1 MISLRGVYIIWLR
14 DIKRFLRD
22 RARIIAAMAQPALYL
37 FVLGTGLGAAIGRSG
52 DYIKFI
58 YPGIIGMTLLFTS
71 IFSAI
76 SIVWD
81 REFGFLKEILVAPIS
96 RSTVALGKAFGGSTI
111 AMIQGTMLL
120 IFAPFVGVSLS
131 FLMVLK
137 LFAVMFLIAFS
148 LTSMG
153 IVVAARLKTM
163 EGFQMIMNFLMMPLF
178 LLSGAMFPLKGLPEW
193 MNFLVKMDPLTYGI
207 DALRYIVIGIHSYSL
222 PYSLV
227 MVLSFGAVMISFAIY
242 AFNRQN

>member
-1 MISLRGVYIIWLR
+1 MISLRGIYIIWLR
-14 DIKRFLRD
+14 DIKRFSRD

-37 FVLGTGLGAAIGRSG
+37 FVLGTGLGAAIGRGG

-120 IFAPFVGVSLS
+120 IFAPFVGVDLN

-137 LFAVMFLIAFS
+137 LFIAMFLIAFS

-193 MNFLVKMDPLTYGI
+193 MNFLVRMDPLTYGI
-207 DALRYIVIGIHSYSL
+207 DILRYIVIGVHSYSL
-222 PYSLV
+222 PYSLA
-227 MVLSFGAVMISFAIY
+227 MILSFGAVMISLAIY
-242 AFNRQN
+242 AFNRQD

>member
-37 FVLGTGLGAAIGRSG
+37 FVLGTGLGAAIGRGS

-111 AMIQGTMLL
+111 AMIQGIMLL
-120 IFAPFVGVSLS
+120 IFAPFVGVDLN

-137 LFAVMFLIAFS
+137 LFVAMFLIAFS

-193 MNFLVKMDPLTYGI
+193 MNLLVKMDPLTYGI
-207 DALRYIVIGIHSYSL
+207 DILRYIVIGVHSYSL
-222 PYSLV
+222 PYSLA
-227 MVLSFGAVMISFAIY
+227 MVLSFGAVMISLAIY
-242 AFNRQN
+242 AFNRQD

>member
-1 MISLRGVYIIWLR
+1 VISLRGIYIIWLR
-14 DIKRFLRD
+14 DIKRFSRD

-37 FVLGTGLGAAIGRSG
+37 FVLGTGLGAAIGRGG

-120 IFAPFVGVSLS
+120 IFAPFVGVDLN

-137 LFAVMFLIAFS
+137 LFIAMFLIAFS

-193 MNFLVKMDPLTYGI
+193 MNFLVRMDPLTYGI
-207 DALRYIVIGIHSYSL
+207 DILRYIVIGVHSYSL
-222 PYSLV
+222 PYSLA
-227 MVLSFGAVMISFAIY
+227 MILSFGAVMISLAIY
-242 AFNRQN
+242 AFNRQD